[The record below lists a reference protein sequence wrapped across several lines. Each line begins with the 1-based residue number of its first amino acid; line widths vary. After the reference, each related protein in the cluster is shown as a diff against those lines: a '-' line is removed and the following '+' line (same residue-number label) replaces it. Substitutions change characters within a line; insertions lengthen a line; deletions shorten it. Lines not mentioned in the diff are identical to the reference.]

1 MTSVPENGKSTTI
14 FNLLTAVLCIA
25 GINSEEIL
33 LHMHGTDRH
42 PWDFPVSSEV
52 LLRELM
58 FCVTIAVTE
67 RGRFLKKL
75 RKNTKD

>member
-1 MTSVPENGKSTTI
+1 
-14 FNLLTAVLCIA
+14 
-25 GINSEEIL
+25 
-33 LHMHGTDRH
+33 MHGTDRH